1 MMNSDDEDEDGEESI
16 LRNDEDE
23 ESILRNDEDEV
34 NLGYS
39 SKLQLP
45 VDDESS

>member
-1 MMNSDDEDEDGEESI
+1 MMNSDDEDEDG
-16 LRNDEDE
+16 E